1 MRTRLYL
8 FRTTDKMRGFRYT
21 DSAGIFRKYI
31 ERNRRTVGNT
41 LAKQT
46 SAAFDRFRNDANPL
60 IVRKKFQMKDVYFR
74 RDLPERE
81 VFRCELAFDTELYVL
96 LLIAAAL
103 LLWIVCR
110 LCRAV
115 SNARE
120 HRYAKL
126 KYKT

>member
-1 MRTRLYL
+1 MPARLYL
-8 FRTTDKMRGFRYT
+8 SRTTDKIRRFRYT
-21 DSAGIFRKYI
+21 DSAGIFPQVYRK
-31 ERNRRTVGNT
+31 ESQTVGNK

-46 SAAFDRFRNDANPL
+46 CAAFDRFRNDANPL

-74 RDLPERE
+74 RDLPEQE

-103 LLWIVCR
+103 LLWVVCR
-110 LCRAV
+110 ICRAV

-126 KYKT
+126 KYKP

>member
-1 MRTRLYL
+1 MGKSL
-8 FRTTDKMRGFRYT
+8 
-21 DSAGIFRKYI
+21 
-31 ERNRRTVGNT
+31 V
-41 LAKQT
+41 KQT

-96 LLIAAAL
+96 LLIVAAVLLFAL
-103 LLWIVCR
+103 CR
-110 LCRAV
+110 LCSAV
-115 SNARE
+115 SRARE
-120 HRYAKL
+120 HRCAKL

>member
-1 MRTRLYL
+1 M
-8 FRTTDKMRGFRYT
+8 
-21 DSAGIFRKYI
+21 
-31 ERNRRTVGNT
+31 GNT

-81 VFRCELAFDTELYVL
+81 VFRCELAFETELYVL
-96 LLIAAAL
+96 LLVAAAL

-110 LCRAV
+110 MCRAV

-126 KYKT
+126 KYKQ

>member
-1 MRTRLYL
+1 MGKSL
-8 FRTTDKMRGFRYT
+8 
-21 DSAGIFRKYI
+21 
-31 ERNRRTVGNT
+31 V
-41 LAKQT
+41 KQT
-46 SAAFDRFRNDANPL
+46 PAAFDRFRKDSNPL

-96 LLIAAAL
+96 LLIAAAVL
-103 LLWIVCR
+103 LFALCR
-110 LCRAV
+110 LCSAV
-115 SNARE
+115 SHARE

>member
-1 MRTRLYL
+1 MG
-8 FRTTDKMRGFRYT
+8 K
-21 DSAGIFRKYI
+21 
-31 ERNRRTVGNT
+31 T

-46 SAAFDRFRNDANPL
+46 SAAFERFRNDANTRWIENPL

-110 LCRAV
+110 MCRAV
-115 SNARE
+115 SNMRE
-120 HRYAKL
+120 HRYARL

>member
-1 MRTRLYL
+1 MG
-8 FRTTDKMRGFRYT
+8 K
-21 DSAGIFRKYI
+21 
-31 ERNRRTVGNT
+31 T

-46 SAAFDRFRNDANPL
+46 SAAFDRFRNDMNPL

-96 LLIAAAL
+96 LLIAAGL

-110 LCRAV
+110 LCRAA
-115 SNARE
+115 SHARE

-126 KYKT
+126 KYKS